1 MMLSLSACRSNSGLT
16 LREAAK
22 LIGISYQ
29 TLQKYEKDS
38 SNIPVSLLNKL
49 SELYQVP
56 NDYIFLGN
64 KYDLIRT
71 INVKRMER
79 MG

>member
-1 MMLSLSACRSNSGLT
+1 MMLSLNACRLNAGLT

-22 LIGISYQ
+22 VLGISYQ

-38 SNIPVSLLNKL
+38 SDIPVSLLNRL

-71 INVKRMER
+71 INIKRMER